1 MKMHRN
7 LPFNL
12 PFNFDILL
20 SISTNTIST
29 VHKHRA
35 RFLQVEAHSIQRLQ
49 FFKIFFF
56 SFCFFPF
63 FFLFTIPCFQCK
75 RKEEKKDMTR
85 CRRKKICQKSV
96 PLGVSVLCCVY
107 GSSNVSWLFHRSM
120 RFFSLYC
127 FF

>member
-12 PFNFDILL
+12 PFNFDVLL

-63 FFLFTIPCFQCK
+63 HYTMFPMQK
-75 RKEEKKDMTR
+75 KRRKERHDKM
-85 CRRKKICQKSV
+85 
-96 PLGVSVLCCVY
+96 
-107 GSSNVSWLFHRSM
+107 
-120 RFFSLYC
+120 
-127 FF
+127 